1 MKENRLLAVVIDEEG
16 TASTLWPLPDVV
28 LVFLLL
34 TYFASFSIVFIVDF
48 EQVNISWVVAL
59 LTFIEAFGVV

>member
-16 TASTLWPLPDVV
+16 TASTLWPLLDVV

-34 TYFASFSIVFIVDF
+34 TYFASFSSVFIVDF
-48 EQVNISWVVAL
+48 
-59 LTFIEAFGVV
+59 

>member
-1 MKENRLLAVVIDEEG
+1 MKENRLLAVVIDKED

-34 TYFASFSIVFIVDF
+34 TYFASFSSVFIVDF

>member
-1 MKENRLLAVVIDEEG
+1 MKENRLLAVVIDKEG

-34 TYFASFSIVFIVDF
+34 TYFASFSSVFIVDF

>member
-34 TYFASFSIVFIVDF
+34 TYLVFL
-48 EQVNISWVVAL
+48 L
-59 LTFIEAFGVV
+59 LTFNK